1 MTFDVFLGCRPTRS
15 SICPVLQLFSQPHGI
30 SSLDRMYY
38 FSEVSQEILSLLFT
52 FRLIS
57 SPRKL
62 FLTVDTTDE
71 NFMPKRVAVYGGE
84 GDNLKKLSDVG
95 IDE

>member
-1 MTFDVFLGCRPTRS
+1 M
-15 SICPVLQLFSQPHGI
+15 
-30 SSLDRMYY
+30 
-38 FSEVSQEILSLLFT
+38 LLF
-52 FRLIS
+52 
-57 SPRKL
+57 RKL

>member
-1 MTFDVFLGCRPTRS
+1 MSFQPSQNFLACESFPNTPLLCLTFVV
-15 SICPVLQLFSQPHGI
+15 SILFI
-30 SSLDRMYY
+30 
-38 FSEVSQEILSLLFT
+38 
-52 FRLIS
+52 
-57 SPRKL
+57 RKL